1 MLKCNYGL
9 TDQLNEVTF
18 YIYLK
23 PQGRLYKY

>member
-9 TDQLNEVTF
+9 PDQLIEVTF